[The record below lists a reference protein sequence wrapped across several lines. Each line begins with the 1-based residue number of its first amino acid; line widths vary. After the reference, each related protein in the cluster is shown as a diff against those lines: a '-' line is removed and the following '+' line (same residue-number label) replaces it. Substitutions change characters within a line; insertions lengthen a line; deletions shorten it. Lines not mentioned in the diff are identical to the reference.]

1 MAFRVNISREAE
13 QEGKS
18 ILDWLL
24 AQHAGETGFRWFE
37 GLEKAIA
44 SLTEMPE
51 RCPLAPE
58 NKEFS
63 FEVRHLLYGRR
74 PHIYRV
80 IFTVEG
86 DAVYILHIW
95 HGRRKRIPPL

>member
-63 FEVRHLLYGRR
+63 FEVRHLLYGRQ

-95 HGRRKRIPPL
+95 HGRRKRIPPQ